1 MVQNN
6 AVQQWWYITI
16 LAGNKISNTG
26 EFAKMVHPDFFGED
40 GGWSS
45 HHSDLENQL
54 LQVVDYDEDTG
65 DQNGKP
71 STLLYPI
78 LSVLSL
84 LP

>member
-1 MVQNN
+1 MQDD
-6 AVQQWWYITI
+6 AAQQWWHNTI
-16 LAGNKISNTG
+16 LAAKTIPNTG
-26 EFAKMVHPDFFGED
+26 KFTEIVDPDFFGED
-40 GGWSS
+40 GWRSP

-71 STLLYPI
+71 PTLLYPI